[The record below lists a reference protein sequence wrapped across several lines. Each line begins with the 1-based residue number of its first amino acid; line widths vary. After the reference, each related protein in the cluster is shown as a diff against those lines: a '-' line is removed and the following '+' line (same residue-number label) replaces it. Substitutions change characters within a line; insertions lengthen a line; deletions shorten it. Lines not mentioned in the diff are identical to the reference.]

1 MKRFKEKIGS
11 SKYIYSF
18 LALILM
24 MIISG
29 LLSPSFFK
37 MSNLMTI
44 FRQASVLLVLSTGLT
59 AVVLTGGIDLSV
71 GSVAGLVGCVCAK
84 LMTSGY
90 SVSQAIA
97 VGLCVAA
104 GIGVFNGILVGILKL
119 PAFVATYGTNWVVT
133 GIATIIMR
141 GQVIYGLPNGFTY
154 IGVGYIGKI
163 ALPILIAVA
172 GAVIVHFVLSG
183 LTYGRNIYMIGSNPA
198 AAHYS
203 GTGVL
208 PTLVSAYT
216 LCSLFAGIGGIIMCA
231 RLNAADV
238 AMCDSYGL
246 QIVAA
251 VVIGGTSLLG
261 GEGGIIGT
269 VIGAVMLTM
278 IVNIMNLVGLSSYLQ
293 GIAVGFVILIM
304 VYIDIFS
311 RKRATTVR
319 IKQKKEGG
327 KS

>member
-1 MKRFKEKIGS
+1 
-11 SKYIYSF
+11 
-18 LALILM
+18 
-24 MIISG
+24 
-29 LLSPSFFK
+29 
-37 MSNLMTI
+37 
-44 FRQASVLLVLSTGLT
+44 
-59 AVVLTGGIDLSV
+59 
-71 GSVAGLVGCVCAK
+71 
-84 LMTSGY
+84 
-90 SVSQAIA
+90 
-97 VGLCVAA
+97 
-104 GIGVFNGILVGILKL
+104 
-119 PAFVATYGTNWVVT
+119 
-133 GIATIIMR
+133 
-141 GQVIYGLPNGFTY
+141 
-154 IGVGYIGKI
+154 
-163 ALPILIAVA
+163 
-172 GAVIVHFVLSG
+172 
-183 LTYGRNIYMIGSNPA
+183 
-198 AAHYS
+198 
-203 GTGVL
+203 
-208 PTLVSAYT
+208 
-216 LCSLFAGIGGIIMCA
+216 MCA

-269 VIGAVMLTM
+269 VIGAVILTM